1 MKNLKTLVIM
11 FSLVFAITSCNSD
24 DTPDDDVNDNLIVG
38 TWKLTG
44 LDGHIVQTLTTD
56 GVSET
61 TITDT
66 NLISATTVRVINTDN
81 TYTKTGGYIMH
92 VSIESPNGS
101 ISTRDD
107 ELQTTA
113 PGTWDKTDT
122 TVTFN
127 PSSSELEYTGE
138 IMVLNSTTFKY
149 KVVTEIVQN
158 TDSGNVSLISTVI
171 NTYVRQ

>member
-1 MKNLKTLVIM
+1 
-11 FSLVFAITSCNSD
+11 
-24 DTPDDDVNDNLIVG
+24 
-38 TWKLTG
+38 
-44 LDGHIVQTLTTD
+44 
-56 GVSET
+56 
-61 TITDT
+61 
-66 NLISATTVRVINTDN
+66 
-81 TYTKTGGYIMH
+81 MH